1 MIEAREKSTKQSFF
15 DFWLL
20 EMREKRAVK
29 DLVFNHLCSL
39 GTKAFHALKQNARVH
54 RQRKY
59 LLEQG

>member
-39 GTKAFHALKQNARVH
+39 GTKAFNALKQNARVH